1 MTAIHE
7 ARYAHT
13 PNANLPSEKG
23 RRMKKESPQRNATKM
38 ERPYNANTLV
48 SDGSS
53 SARRWKYVIILA
65 TGLSLWLLAQ
75 FVVGAAPALAQQGGG
90 GDAIQGTLSN
100 VRDYIASLLLLLGGI
115 GFVVSLG
122 LKAASPI
129 NENAQ
134 YLSNMGMKSSFIAVL
149 GGAIVGPVMDIIQGL
164 AVA

>member
-1 MTAIHE
+1 MQMTATKEKNTEQVHRGGPAAPSLMRE
-7 ARYAHT
+7 ALA
-13 PNANLPSEKG
+13 ALAILG
-23 RRMKKESPQRNATKM
+23 A
-38 ERPYNANTLV
+38 ALGLGLV
-48 SDGSS
+48 
-53 SARRWKYVIILA
+53 
-65 TGLSLWLLAQ
+65 LLV
-75 FVVGAAPALAQQGGG
+75 VVGAAPALAQQGGG
-90 GDAIQGTLSN
+90 EDAIQATLAN

-164 AVA
+164 AGA